1 MWDNLVDAC
10 GRGDADEEAAPVI
23 TPREARAP
31 SDPEAGDLGRR
42 LSFSEDALRKSD
54 DQADPGRARTPSA
67 KDQLEASRSRG
78 PSGHR
83 LSWDDTGAPRPF
95 VPDEKTIFLH
105 ATVLYVGA
113 INLSDQLFF
122 LRFDLYVAWHETAQT
137 PSRGAATGARAAFDP
152 DVRFPTAQSWSE
164 TSRLRLNDDDDG
176 IFEGM
181 QGYRATV
188 EGEFRAHL
196 DLSSFPFDSQ
206 ALQVDVNMG
215 VDRATSHR
223 LICADGW
230 RFDQH
235 PAAANMLLHQVNAE
249 YHIRPLRYYVMR
261 TSALEDARP
270 CSKYILVIPV
280 QRRTRYYL
288 VSLFPT
294 MLATVLVSFVQF
306 EVEHEAIE
314 PRLMV
319 PLTLVFVLIGYKF
332 TINDSLPNLSY
343 MTQLDVYVQFALFH
357 LYYLVAAEGLCFAAV
372 RRGVVATLKRAH
384 HMAWYVAVAYV
395 VAFHLYHGR
404 RLRRPHHAHGG
415 EPPARGAPQE
425 AARAPRREARRRDAL
440 REDGAPAHAEE
451 PRGDGRPARGRP
463 RRQQVPRAAAARSTA
478 RALPKPRPPEP
489 AGGHHGG
496 LPLQVPAQ
504 GLPRAPAPRH
514 GAHRQEVAELPLGP
528 LAEDQVVPR
537 RVHLREL
544 QGTAYPPDVSPTNP
558 SPA

>member
-1 MWDNLVDAC
+1 MVELHDELGNEGLEILAFPCNQFGNQEPATCEVVAEFAKSTY
-10 GRGDADEEAAPVI
+10 GADFTMMEKVAVHGPRAHPVYNFL
-23 TPREARAP
+23 RATTG
-31 SDPEAGDLGRR
+31 A
-42 LSFSEDALRKSD
+42 
-54 DQADPGRARTPSA
+54 TPSWNFGVYFVV
-67 KDQLEASRSRG
+67 SRSG
-78 PSGHR
+78 EVK
-83 LSWDDTGAPRPF
+83 A
-95 VPDEKTIFLH
+95 
-105 ATVLYVGA
+105 
-113 INLSDQLFF
+113 
-122 LRFDLYVAWHETAQT
+122 
-137 PSRGAATGARAAFDP
+137 
-152 DVRFPTAQSWSE
+152 
-164 TSRLRLNDDDDG
+164 
-176 IFEGM
+176 
-181 QGYRATV
+181 YRT
-188 EGEFRAHL
+188 FRAHL

-235 PAAANMLLHQVNAE
+235 PAAANMLLHQAVHQVNAE

-395 VAFHLYHGR
+395 VAFHLYYVVSTRASMRSSAKALASMGVIDETLMDHLLANGVRFNKDGVVENPARYEAKLAHEFSASHGDPDASSLMAAR
-404 RLRRPHHAHGG
+404 TRYTKKSEMSAAGPNAIASSITSSVSRVRKQFHAKLSSSFSSNEPSVRRP
-415 EPPARGAPQE
+415 
-425 AARAPRREARRRDAL
+425 
-440 REDGAPAHAEE
+440 
-451 PRGDGRPARGRP
+451 
-463 RRQQVPRAAAARSTA
+463 
-478 RALPKPRPPEP
+478 
-489 AGGHHGG
+489 
-496 LPLQVPAQ
+496 
-504 GLPRAPAPRH
+504 
-514 GAHRQEVAELPLGP
+514 
-528 LAEDQVVPR
+528 
-537 RVHLREL
+537 
-544 QGTAYPPDVSPTNP
+544 
-558 SPA
+558 

>member
-1 MWDNLVDAC
+1 LV
-10 GRGDADEEAAPVI
+10 G
-23 TPREARAP
+23 
-31 SDPEAGDLGRR
+31 
-42 LSFSEDALRKSD
+42 
-54 DQADPGRARTPSA
+54 
-67 KDQLEASRSRG
+67 
-78 PSGHR
+78 
-83 LSWDDTGAPRPF
+83 
-95 VPDEKTIFLH
+95 
-105 ATVLYVGA
+105 
-113 INLSDQLFF
+113 
-122 LRFDLYVAWHETAQT
+122 
-137 PSRGAATGARAAFDP
+137 
-152 DVRFPTAQSWSE
+152 
-164 TSRLRLNDDDDG
+164 
-176 IFEGM
+176 
-181 QGYRATV
+181 ATV

-395 VAFHLYHGR
+395 VAFHLYYVVSTRASMRSSAKALASMGVIDETLMDHLLANGVRFTKDGVVENPARYEAKLAHEFSASHGDPDASSLMAAR
-404 RLRRPHHAHGG
+404 TRYTKKSEMGAAGPNAIASSITSSVSRVRKQFYAKLSSSFSSNEPSVRRPA
-415 EPPARGAPQE
+415 
-425 AARAPRREARRRDAL
+425 
-440 REDGAPAHAEE
+440 
-451 PRGDGRPARGRP
+451 
-463 RRQQVPRAAAARSTA
+463 
-478 RALPKPRPPEP
+478 
-489 AGGHHGG
+489 
-496 LPLQVPAQ
+496 
-504 GLPRAPAPRH
+504 
-514 GAHRQEVAELPLGP
+514 
-528 LAEDQVVPR
+528 
-537 RVHLREL
+537 
-544 QGTAYPPDVSPTNP
+544 
-558 SPA
+558 